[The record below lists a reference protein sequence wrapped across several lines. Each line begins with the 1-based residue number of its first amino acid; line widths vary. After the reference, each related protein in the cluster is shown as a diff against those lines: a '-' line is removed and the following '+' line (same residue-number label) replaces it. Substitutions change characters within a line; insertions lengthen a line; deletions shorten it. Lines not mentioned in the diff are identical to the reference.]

1 MCVIKKQELS
11 KMAKSIIIYGTN
23 YGTTRKY
30 AEELAKRTGI
40 QVISYEEAYIPKD
53 CEVIVYFGGLYAGG
67 VKGLKETLPAIRKTA
82 YHRLII
88 ATVGLADVEDE
99 ENIYNIRSALSRQ
112 LPSEVYERAEIYH
125 LRGGIDY
132 SRLNFSHK
140 TMMKLLYTKA
150 KNLPEDKKNAE
161 VRAMIETYGK
171 QVDFVD
177 LKKLNVIEEALQDV

>member
-1 MCVIKKQELS
+1 
-11 KMAKSIIIYGTN
+11 MAKAIIIYGTN
-23 YGTTRKY
+23 YGTTRRY

-40 QVISYEEAYIPKD
+40 QATSYEMVDIPKD
-53 CEVIVYFGGLYAGG
+53 CEIIIYFGGLYAGG
-67 VKGLKETLPAIRKTA
+67 VKGLKETLPAIRKTD
-82 YHRLII
+82 YRRLII

-99 ENIYNIRSALSRQ
+99 ENINNIRSALSRQ
-112 LPSEVYERAEIYH
+112 LPPEVYERAEIYH
-125 LRGGIDY
+125 FRGGIDY
-132 SRLNFSHK
+132 SRLNLPHK

-177 LKKLNVIEEALQDV
+177 FKKLDIMEQALHVERD